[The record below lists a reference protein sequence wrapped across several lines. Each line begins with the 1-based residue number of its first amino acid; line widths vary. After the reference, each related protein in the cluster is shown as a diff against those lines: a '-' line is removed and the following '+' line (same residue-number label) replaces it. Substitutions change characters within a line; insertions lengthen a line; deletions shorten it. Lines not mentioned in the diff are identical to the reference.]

1 MRHRGCRH
9 ENPGSLEVLGNGEY
23 GLMPDD
29 SMFGAIV
36 ARVLADEPQRVTL
49 AGRGLRRA
57 AEFSLDAM
65 VGRYED
71 LLMELAVG
79 ACEPSHIPL
88 RRSSSI
94 SRAVPACC
102 EAVMPGCAVSRRT
115 VHERGMRR
123 SRTRHRVS
131 MYWAGGNTA

>member
-1 MRHRGCRH
+1 MACGTVVVAT

-65 VGRYED
+65 VGRYES

-79 ACEPSHIPL
+79 HASPL
-88 RRSSSI
+88 T
-94 SRAVPACC
+94 SR
-102 EAVMPGCAVSRRT
+102 
-115 VHERGMRR
+115 
-123 SRTRHRVS
+123 
-131 MYWAGGNTA
+131 